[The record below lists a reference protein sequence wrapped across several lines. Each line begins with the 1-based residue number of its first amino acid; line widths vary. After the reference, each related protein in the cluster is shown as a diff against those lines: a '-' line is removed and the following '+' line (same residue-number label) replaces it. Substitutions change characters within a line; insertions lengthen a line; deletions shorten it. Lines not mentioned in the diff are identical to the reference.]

1 MGIRNLFA
9 SLLRSKD
16 SDYVFGLIDRGH
28 IGASHERTPLVRENA
43 GDLILVAVAGGC
55 YRAQTVLV
63 HARIGRSASGDP
75 LHNLDV
81 MQVESLGVPD
91 PAEVAEHIAD
101 RRNALPGAQVLIH
114 VGGQGITV
122 ARLLTH
128 VGIPH
133 RRINWG
139 DQSSDPT
146 LRKTYRNV
154 KAQAYESLV
163 TAFHRHAITF
173 QCEPPLYLYQDAARI
188 GRRVHDDRIEYASA
202 NLVGQFEGIDLL
214 DCLAAAYLDGLTWTV
229 APAKVP
235 PVVAALRAEAQRAA
249 PASSSRFDSSP
260 APVDSMGLGSTLH
273 PLNPLSPYN
282 SLNQQAAL
290 ADEPRRHEPEPVRCM
305 PSSHSSSDYGS
316 SYSSYDSGSSG
327 YSSYSS
333 DSGSSC
339 SGSSGCD

>member
-16 SDYVFGLIDRGH
+16 SGYVFGLLDRGH

-63 HARIGRSASGDP
+63 HARIGRSTSGDP

-81 MQVESLGVPD
+81 MQVQSLGVPD
-91 PAEVAEHIAD
+91 PVEVAEHIAD
-101 RRNALPGAQVLIH
+101 KRNALPGAQVLIH

-133 RRINWG
+133 RRVNWG
-139 DQSSDPT
+139 QECPDAEQ
-146 LRKTYRNV
+146 RKTFRNV
-154 KAQAYESLV
+154 KAQAYESLI

-188 GRRVHDDRIEYASA
+188 GRRVQDDRIEYASGD
-202 NLVGQFEGIDLL
+202 LVGQFEGVDLL

-229 APAKVP
+229 APVRVRPA
-235 PVVAALRAEAQRAA
+235 VVAALRAEAQRAA
-249 PASSSRFDSSP
+249 PASTSRNDHAP
-260 APVDSMGLGSTLH
+260 APLADPMGLASPLQ
-273 PLNPLSPYN
+273 PLNPLSGYN
-282 SLNQQAAL
+282 LGTQA
-290 ADEPRRHEPEPVRCM
+290 EEFRRHEPEPVRCE
-305 PSSHSSSDYGS
+305 PVRHSSSDYGS
-316 SYSSYDSGSSG
+316 SYDSGADRCSGYDSSPSDSNSSPSSYD
-327 YSSYSS
+327 
-333 DSGSSC
+333 
-339 SGSSGCD
+339 